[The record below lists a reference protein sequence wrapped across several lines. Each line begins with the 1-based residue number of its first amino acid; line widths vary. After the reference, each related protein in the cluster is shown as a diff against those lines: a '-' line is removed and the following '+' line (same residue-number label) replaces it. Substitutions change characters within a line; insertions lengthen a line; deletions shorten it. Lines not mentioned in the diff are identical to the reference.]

1 MRIIV
6 LSLLQF
12 AAKNTMF
19 INNIRG
25 VNQLCRIRGS
35 NSPTTI
41 TKAGSSSRLSIVLA
55 LITLAQFIVVVDFT
69 IVQVALPSIGKELG
83 VSVNGL
89 QWIITAYG
97 LTLAG
102 FLMLSGR
109 VGDIYGHKN
118 LFIIGLLLFS
128 LASLTGGLAP
138 SEIVLILARVV
149 QGLGAAMASATGLS
163 ILAGAFPEGKKR
175 NRALSIFAAA
185 TGSGFAAGMIFGGL
199 ITATLGWRW
208 VFDINVPIGIIVS
221 LLSAKYITSSTTG
234 LIHGNKQQKQHH
246 HLDIFGAVLITA
258 GLMLLVYSLTS
269 AQNTGIGSIQTLE
282 FLSLSVIVLASFLL
296 IEHHS
301 KAPLMPLGFLRRGS
315 IFGANAVGLLQV
327 GPFVAMVFILTDY
340 LQQLR
345 GYSALSAGLAFTPM
359 GVVFL
364 VISVFLSA
372 RLVNRLGAKPIIISG
387 MALQVIGYLSL
398 APISITESYF
408 SGLLSPML
416 LIGVGTGLSFT
427 AINIAALT
435 GTRKGEEGLAS
446 GLINTSR
453 QIGGPIGLAILLTV
467 ANFETPQS
475 AGQIVVQSASAMVTG
490 FGYAF
495 LAAALLTGTGIIFTA
510 LFMREKT
517 SSDTS
522 SGGGNRSSDLD
533 EALSY

>member
-1 MRIIV
+1 MQDQ
-6 LSLLQF
+6 S
-12 AAKNTMF
+12 
-19 INNIRG
+19 
-25 VNQLCRIRGS
+25 S

-41 TKAGSSSRLSIVLA
+41 TKTYSSSRLSIVLV
-55 LITLAQFIVVVDFT
+55 LITLAQFMVVVDFT
-69 IVQVALPSIGKELG
+69 IVQVALPSIGREFG
-83 VSVNGL
+83 VSINVL

-109 VGDIYGHKN
+109 LGDIYGHKK
-118 LFIIGLLLFS
+118 LFIIGVLFFS
-128 LASLTGGLAP
+128 LASLAGGLAP
-138 SEIVLILARVV
+138 SEIVLIVARIV

-163 ILAGAFPEGKKR
+163 ILAVAFPEGKER

-221 LLSAKYITSSTTG
+221 LLSAKYISSNTTR
-234 LIHGNKQQKQHH
+234 LTHENKQQHR

-269 AQNTGIGSIQTLE
+269 AQNTGIGSIQTLGLLL
-282 FLSLSVIVLASFLL
+282 LSIIVLASFLL
-296 IEHHS
+296 IEYRS

-327 GPFVAMVFILTDY
+327 GPFVGMVFILTDY

-345 GYSALSAGLAFTPM
+345 GYSALSAGLAFIPM

-372 RLVNRLGAKPIIISG
+372 RLVNRLGVKPVIISG
-387 MALQVIGYLSL
+387 MALQVVGYLSL

-408 SGLLSPML
+408 GGLLWPML

-453 QIGGPIGLAILLTV
+453 QIGGPIGLAVLLTV
-467 ANFETPQS
+467 ANFQTPHT
-475 AGQIVVQSASAMVTG
+475 AGQIVVQSPSAMVTG

-495 LAAALLTGTGIIFTA
+495 LAAALLTGIGIIFTA
-510 LFMREKT
+510 LFIREKT
-517 SSDTS
+517 SSHKS
-522 SGGGNRSSDLD
+522 SGGGNHSSEIE